1 MADIVEALR
10 RAYLSRCTATGDA
23 LAAVNDYIDGLLDQ
37 FNRLR

>member
-10 RAYLSRCTATGDA
+10 QATQSRLTAAGDA

-37 FNRLR
+37 WNRLR